1 MLNQPSTREVV
12 VLCSRIPDAT
22 PALAQMVSDVLTRH
36 GAIAFEAATGKWL
49 GVFNLPHELPVAHYL
64 SLLSA
69 VEIVRSAGD
78 LGNHTAA
85 IGIDC
90 GSVQFEG
97 SQPDR
102 LSISGEVMSNAQ
114 RLADEA
120 EAGSLL
126 ISQQVYNEIQMVS
139 RDFEVLKVVM
149 PERSGDQ
156 QNRYRLRPIE
166 TDEPQRGWR
175 LNSLL
180 PVEKSV
186 SQVLV
191 AEDDPE
197 LRSLFSKVLRKSGF
211 QVQIAFNGHEVLHLL
226 EQAMPDVL
234 ILDLGMPGVSGLEII
249 RHVRRNQG
257 SKHVNIVVV
266 TGNHLATQRIEV
278 EDVDLFLLK
287 PISTRD
293 LVNFVS
299 RFVG

>member
-156 QNRYRLRPIE
+156 QNRYRLRP
-166 TDEPQRGWR
+166 DR
-175 LNSLL
+175 
-180 PVEKSV
+180 KSV
-186 SQVLV
+186 V
-191 AEDDPE
+191 
-197 LRSLFSKVLRKSGF
+197 
-211 QVQIAFNGHEVLHLL
+211 
-226 EQAMPDVL
+226 
-234 ILDLGMPGVSGLEII
+234 
-249 RHVRRNQG
+249 
-257 SKHVNIVVV
+257 
-266 TGNHLATQRIEV
+266 
-278 EDVDLFLLK
+278 
-287 PISTRD
+287 
-293 LVNFVS
+293 
-299 RFVG
+299 